1 MFQGLSVKMFIE
13 NTQIIYIIVQECA
26 LVNVPVCRPVP
37 HQTCKNV
44 SEQVSKLVP
53 RSVTG
58 NLERFVL
65 MFLMR
70 FQGNNILKFLFKLET
85 SSKRGMYLRSSTEM

>member
-1 MFQGLSVKMFIE
+1 MFIE
-13 NTQIIYIIVQECA
+13 NTQIIDIIVQECA
-26 LVNVPVCRPVP
+26 SVNVPVWISRPVP

-85 SSKRGMYLRSSTEM
+85 SSKRGMYLCSSTEM